1 MAGSRRFDRRSER
14 RGGRDEA
21 GFAYLC
27 DFVEEMKANGFTAG
41 RIADHGVVGLT
52 VAPRATR

>member
-1 MAGSRRFDRRSER
+1 MGISEKNGRSQTPR
-14 RGGRDEA
+14 GRDEA

-27 DFVEEMKANGFTAG
+27 DFVEEMKANGFTAD
-41 RIADHGVVGLT
+41 RIAHHGVVGLI